1 MLGVG
6 VESFFI
12 LLVVLVSDWLLDN
25 SVSSFTGCK
34 LEGGT
39 SMFLKGDTSLRL
51 IMVGEPKLLLGDGD
65 FFEDFLA
72 IFNITNYLR
81 KLQNCIHK
89 LIPLTTNTPIV
100 LAVPCLLDA
109 THLYDISSLIKEHF
123 ITNSTMPVS
132 KL

>member
-6 VESFFI
+6 VESFF
-12 LLVVLVSDWLLDN
+12 LLVVAVSSDWLLDN

-51 IMVGEPKLLLGDGD
+51 ITVVGEPKLLPGDGD

-72 IFNITNYLR
+72 ILNKKIF
-81 KLQNCIHK
+81 
-89 LIPLTTNTPIV
+89 
-100 LAVPCLLDA
+100 
-109 THLYDISSLIKEHF
+109 
-123 ITNSTMPVS
+123 
-132 KL
+132 